1 MSHVP
6 SAGSERVKPS
16 VVNSE
21 DSVKHE
27 WVALI
32 KEYPTRFMVGAGT
45 DNLKISFEKMWR

>member
-16 VVNSE
+16 VVDSE
-21 DSVKHE
+21 DCVKHE

-45 DNLKISFEKMWR
+45 DNLKISFEKMRR